1 MQFSY
6 LSRVL
11 IIMGGMLILAGILIW
26 AAGKIPWL
34 KNFPGA
40 LRFEVGGLTCI
51 FPILASIG
59 ISLVLTIVL
68 NILGRIIG
76 R

>member
-6 LSRVL
+6 LSRLL
-11 IIMGGMLILAGILIW
+11 IILGGLLVLAGILIW

-34 KNFPGA
+34 KNLTGT